1 MLSKKIE
8 IEIRVESSYYLCEVD
23 SFRIV
28 SDDSQT
34 VLSTYFE
41 INIMEISVDSV
52 SVWLSSEHVNNEIM
66 FCMYLY

>member
-52 SVWLSSEHVNNEIM
+52 SVWLSSEHVNK
-66 FCMYLY
+66 